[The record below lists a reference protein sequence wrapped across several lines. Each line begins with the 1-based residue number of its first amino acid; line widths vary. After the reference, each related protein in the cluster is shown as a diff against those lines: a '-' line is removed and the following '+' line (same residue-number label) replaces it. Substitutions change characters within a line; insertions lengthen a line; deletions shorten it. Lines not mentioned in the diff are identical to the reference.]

1 MTFDARERSTQTGR
15 PIALYRFAWGNTIWR
30 YTNGDEA
37 IPRQELVG
45 GVMTDVSYEPIA
57 ISDSGMKQGTSQQ
70 NDFTVTIPSNLPIVV
85 LFRGTPPALS
95 IWLTVRR
102 LHVGDDEAPIYW
114 KGLVFNVQRDGDA
127 RAAVIGKPM
136 SATLRRTGLRL
147 CWTRECP
154 HFLYD
159 DECKVDPAAF
169 QVDGVVATAAGVIFT
184 LADPPEQGD
193 QYFRGGYVEWDANDD
208 GTVERRMIEDQQG
221 VTIKVFGLVAPLV
234 AGKAVK
240 LYPGCNR
247 TPGDCQDKFNN
258 GPNYGGV
265 DFMPGVS
272 PFDAPIW

>member
-1 MTFDARERSTQTGR
+1 MTFDARERSTQDGR
-15 PIALYRFAWGNTIWR
+15 PLSLYHLKWGNTIWR

-37 IPRQELVG
+37 VPRQELVN
-45 GVMTDVSYEPIA
+45 GVLTDVSYEPIA
-57 ISDSGMKQGTSQQ
+57 VSDSGMKQGTSNA

-102 LHVGDDEAPIYW
+102 IHAEDDEAPIYW
-114 KGLVFNVQRDGDA
+114 RGLIFNVKRNGDA
-127 RAAVIGKPM
+127 RADIIGKPL

-159 DECKVDPAAF
+159 EGCKVDPEAF
-169 QVDGVVATAAGVIFT
+169 KTLGVIEASAGVTIT
-184 LADPPEQGD
+184 LSGAPDKPN
-193 QYFRGGYVEWDANDD
+193 QYFRGGYVEWDANAD
-208 GTVERRMIEDQQG
+208 GTVERRMIEDH
-221 VTIKVFGLVAPLV
+221 TADTLTVFGLAEVD
-234 AGKAVK
+234 AGTAVR

-247 TPGDCQDKFNN
+247 TPGDCVDKFNN
-258 GPNYGGV
+258 GPNYGGA
-265 DFMPGVS
+265 DFMPGQS